1 MKDESRNIM
10 ENEKEMMLFKEQ
22 QIVITRLK
30 ASFENNRVGHAYIFD
45 GERGTGKEEAALFYA
60 KLLLCHEPKESMP
73 CEACLACVRIS
84 SGNHPNIT
92 MIYPDG
98 QTIRKGQMD
107 EFLAEMA
114 KKSFEGGRK
123 IYVISQAE
131 RMNAASAN
139 ALLKYL
145 EEPEGEVTAIL
156 LTDAYSSIL
165 PTIQSR
171 CQRIS
176 FLPPSREVII
186 SLLEEKGI
194 TKSMAATV
202 TMLTANIEEAIQL
215 AQDDAFAHMR
225 KTVLK
230 LVEALDQN
238 VQEALLYIQSTWL
251 QVFKER
257 EETDRGLDL
266 LLYAY
271 RDIVAFKS
279 ELKSVSAYPDQ
290 SDFLNSLAMKM
301 TYTQLSLVMEA
312 ILQAKRQLNGNMNR
326 QLLMEQLMLNMQEG
340 FLVV

>member
-1 MKDESRNIM
+1 M
-10 ENEKEMMLFKEQ
+10 ENEKELIRFKDQ
-22 QIVITRLK
+22 QIVVDRLK
-30 ASFENNRVGHAYIFD
+30 TSFKNNRVGHAYIFD
-45 GERGTGKEEAALFYA
+45 GERGTGKEDIALFFA
-60 KLLLCHEPKESMP
+60 KLLLCQQPIEATP
-73 CEACLACVRIS
+73 CEACRSCMRVTSR
-84 SGNHPNIT
+84 NHPNVT
-92 MIYPDG
+92 LIYPDG

-107 EFLAEMA
+107 EFLIEMT

-123 IYVISQAE
+123 IYIISQAE

-145 EEPEGEVTAIL
+145 EEPDGAVTAVL

-176 FLPPSREVII
+176 FLPPSREVMI
-186 SLLEEKGI
+186 SLLEEKDI
-194 TKSMAATV
+194 TRSMAATV
-202 TMLTANIEEAIQL
+202 TMLTANIDEAIEL

-238 VQEALLYIQSTWL
+238 VHEALLYIQSTWS

-257 EETDRGLDL
+257 EEVDRGLDL

-279 ELKSVSAYPDQ
+279 ELTSVSAYPDQ
-290 SDFLNSLAMKM
+290 REFLNSLAMKM

-312 ILQAKRQLNGNMNR
+312 ILQAKRQLGGNMNR

>member
-1 MKDESRNIM
+1 M
-10 ENEKEMMLFKEQ
+10 ENTKEFIAVEEQ
-22 QIVITRLK
+22 QIVKTRLK
-30 ASFENNRVGHAYIFD
+30 ASFKNNRVGHAYIFD
-45 GERGTGKEEAALFYA
+45 GERGTGKEAVALYFA
-60 KLLLCHEPKESMP
+60 KLLLCHDPKENEP
-73 CEACLACVRIS
+73 CGVCHACTRIT

-107 EFLAEMA
+107 EFLVEMS
-114 KKSFEGGRK
+114 KKSFERGRK
-123 IYVISQAE
+123 VYIISQAE
-131 RMNAASAN
+131 RMNSASAN

-145 EEPEGEVTAIL
+145 EEPDGEVTAIL

-176 FLPPSREVII
+176 FLPPSREVMI
-186 SLLEEKGI
+186 SLLEEEGI

-202 TMLTANIEEAIQL
+202 TMLTANIDEAIEL
-215 AQDDAFAHMR
+215 AQDDAFAQMR

-238 VQEALLYIQSTWL
+238 IHEALLYIQSNWS

-257 EETDRGLDL
+257 EEVNQGLDL

-279 ELKSVSAYPDQ
+279 ELKSISAYPDQ

-301 TYTQLSLVMEA
+301 TYTQLSFVMES